1 MRCYAELILCKILY
15 LFRFKNKPDN
25 KPGFRY
31 INNQD
36 GYVVNQLMVLG
47 MYFNTTKPQF
57 AVALPNRLTVN

>member
-36 GYVVNQLMVLG
+36 GYVVNQLMA
-47 MYFNTTKPQF
+47 YFIFFVVK
-57 AVALPNRLTVN
+57 